1 MKKALILAGGIAQ
14 AALIQELNSR
24 GYYTI
29 LCDMNPNCYAAKFA
43 DEFCGI
49 SAMDLGALEE
59 RARYE
64 QVDMVVTACADQIL
78 LAETF
83 LCEKLGLQTYISH
96 ETAKLVSDKRYMKD
110 VLVKNGIRTSRYV
123 ILGKYDETEIGKLS
137 FPLIVKPVDAYS
149 SRGVSRCNNLEEVKQ
164 ALPEAIEISKTRT
177 AIVEEF
183 KEGTE
188 LTVEAFIKEGKAT
201 LLCYGSKEKL
211 KNGKFV
217 SYGSLYPSNITD
229 ELKGKILDIT
239 QHIAD
244 AFHLANSPMLIQ
256 FITDGKEAYVLEFCA
271 RTGGFIKYEIVKRM
285 SGFDPIKAIVDLHEG
300 IVPSVDNIKPEK
312 NYLISCFLYCS
323 EGILDKYCGFRE
335 MHDAG
340 VIDPFWLVRDIGYE
354 FEGIKSNGDR
364 AACYLIQDD
373 TYEGLME
380 KYQRAKE
387 NVKILDKNGRNLIR
401 FDLM

>member
-1 MKKALILAGGIAQ
+1 MKKALVLAGGIAQ
-14 AALIQELNSR
+14 AALIQELKTR

-29 LCDMNPNCYAAKFA
+29 LCDMNPYCYAVKYA
-43 DEFCGI
+43 DEFRTI
-49 SAMDLGALEE
+49 SAMDFDALEKE
-59 RARYE
+59 ARD
-64 QVDMVVTACADQIL
+64 QHVDMVVTACADQIL
-78 LAETF
+78 LAETY
-83 LCEKLGLQTYISH
+83 LCEKLGLHSYISY
-96 ETAKLVSDKRYMKD
+96 ETAKLVSDKQYMKD
-110 VLVKNGIRTSRYV
+110 IFIKNGIMTSRYV
-123 ILGKYDETEIGKLS
+123 ILDKYDEGEINKLT

-149 SRGVSRCNNLEEVKQ
+149 SKGVNRCNSLIEVKEHL
-164 ALPEAIEISKTRT
+164 AEAIEISRTKT

-188 LTVEAFIKEGKAT
+188 LTVEAFIKDGKAT

-229 ELKGKILDIT
+229 ELKEKILNT
-239 QHIAD
+239 AQQIAD
-244 AFHLANSPMLIQ
+244 AFHLINSPMLIQ

-300 IVPSVDNIKPEK
+300 KVPSVDNIKPEK

-323 EGILDKYCGFRE
+323 EGTVDQYCGFQE
-335 MHDAG
+335 MYDAG
-340 VIDPFWLVRDIGYE
+340 VIAPYWLVRDVGYT

-373 TYEGLME
+373 TYEGLMD

-387 NVKILDKNGRNLIR
+387 SVKILDKNGRNLIR